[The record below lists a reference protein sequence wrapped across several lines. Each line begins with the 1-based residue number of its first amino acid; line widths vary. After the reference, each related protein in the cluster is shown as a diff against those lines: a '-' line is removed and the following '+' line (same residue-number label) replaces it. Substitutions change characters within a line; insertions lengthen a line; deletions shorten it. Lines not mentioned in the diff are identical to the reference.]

1 MPLTAKGEEIMS
13 SMKKE
18 YGEEKG
24 KEVFYAS
31 KNAGKISGVD
41 EAIPEGPTPD
51 PAAKD
56 EAFTVAETVPASV
69 TLKEMNERNRQY
81 WEQPGGQ
88 MFQNK

>member
-13 SMKKE
+13 AMKKE

-41 EAIPEGPTPD
+41 EAPVPD
-51 PAAKD
+51 PAKD
-56 EAFTVAETVPASV
+56 AFTVAETVPASV
-69 TLKEMNERNRQY
+69 SLKELNEQNRKY